1 VERLRHE
8 IGEGVAIMK
17 ILAELDD
24 RIEKPESLW
33 GMRISARGMFASQ
46 TLRPQLAFSSSG
58 HDTNRLD
65 TVMA

>member
-1 VERLRHE
+1 
-8 IGEGVAIMK
+8 MK